1 MKTLFSVLHCY
12 NKLFTKK
19 WSFQLFYPQKN
30 KFNRLLIAF
39 LCSILIHSPLFFII
53 SKKSLLASNNHHI
66 DEDHIILVEHPLN
79 QQIVTQKTFNK
90 ITPTKRAYL
99 SQADKAVEKET
110 QAMLKGLFHQS
121 ESDNL
126 NTTRE
131 KTDSSQLETGKPIS
145 RQISSTHP
153 NISEGIAAPIAIN
166 VSTLQSINIPR
177 QEKQNPSRTMDFLP
191 GVKRG
196 PQTLLNTREFMYYS
210 YFSRMKEQLY
220 WKWIRHFQTEPQLAF
235 LGLIKRSK
243 SRIFSTSLYVHLSTD
258 GEIQDIRVVKSSGEE
273 SIDFAALQAFLSAA
287 PFPNPPMGLVEK
299 DGYIHIK
306 QSFHVY

>member
-1 MKTLFSVLHCY
+1 MFYPKK
-12 NKLFTKK
+12 NKLN
-19 WSFQLFYPQKN
+19 P
-30 KFNRLLIAF
+30 LLIAF

-53 SKKSLLASNNHHI
+53 SKKSSLTSDNHRI

-90 ITPTKRAYL
+90 IIPTKKAYL

-126 NTTRE
+126 NTARE
-131 KTDSSQLETGKPIS
+131 KIDSSQLENDKPVR

-153 NISEGIAAPIAIN
+153 NISDGITAPIAIN
-166 VSTLQSINIPR
+166 VSTLKNTNIPR

-191 GVKRG
+191 EVKRG

-220 WKWIRHFQTEPQLAF
+220 WKWVRYFQTEPQLAF
-235 LGLIKRSK
+235 LALIKGSK
-243 SRIFSTSLYVHLSTD
+243 KRLFSTSLYVHLSTD